1 MTVVL
6 TGATLTLEE
15 VLDVARGDVGVELEA
30 AALERMERARAVAEG
45 ALAAGELVYG
55 LSTGVGVRKRAQ
67 VGAAQQGDFN
77 TRLILNHLV
86 GQGEQAPDEVVR
98 ATLLVLANGF
108 ARGAGLAGPRL
119 AQRVVAALNERR
131 QLRIRV
137 LGSVG
142 QADLAQLADLARD
155 LLGDEGRLEAGEGL
169 ALLSS
174 NAFATGFA
182 ALAVADL
189 ERLLQAALV
198 AGALDLEAFAANL
211 SSINP
216 AIARER
222 PYPGLAATLKELG
235 ELLAGS
241 ELFEPGAARNLQDP
255 LTFRCLPQVHG
266 AALDALAFAR
276 TQLEVELNAAQG
288 NPLVDVEGGQILSV
302 GNFDSLPLATALD
315 LLRIALAPLLTSA
328 NERMVKLLQAPLSG
342 LPEGL
347 SPRAGSSEDSL
358 SEYGPAGQALTAE
371 ARLLAQPVSYELA
384 SSAHAEGIEDRM
396 TMAPLAA
403 RRLAEMVSLGERIV
417 TIELLVACQAIDLRQ
432 HRLGEGTRRAH
443 ALVRECVEFKNEEH
457 PIPPTLE
464 PLREL
469 VRSGTLEPT
478 ILSAPPD
485 SPATVS
491 TAPTPATAR

>member
-1 MTVVL
+1 MTIVL
-6 TGATLTLEE
+6 TGATLMLEQ
-15 VLDVARGDVGVELEA
+15 VLEVARADSEVELEP
-30 AALERMERARAVAEG
+30 AALERMRQARAVADR

-67 VGAAQQGDFN
+67 VGAAEQSDFN
-77 TRLILNHLV
+77 TRLIQNHLV
-86 GQGEQAPDEVVR
+86 GQGEEAPQEVVR

-108 ARGAGLAGPRL
+108 ARGAGLATPRL
-119 AQRVVAALNERR
+119 AQRAVDALNERR
-131 QLRIRV
+131 PLRVRL

-142 QADLAQLADLARD
+142 QADLAPLADLAHD
-155 LLGDEGRLEAGEGL
+155 LLGDDTQLEPGEGL

-174 NAFATGFA
+174 NAFSTGLA
-182 ALAVADL
+182 ALAIADL
-189 ERLLQAALV
+189 ERLLDTSLV

-211 SSINP
+211 SAVDP

-222 PYPGLAATLKELG
+222 PHPGLAATLSELG
-235 ELLAGS
+235 DLLAGS
-241 ELFEPGAARNLQDP
+241 GLHEPGAARNLQDP

-266 AALDALAFAR
+266 AALDALTFAR
-276 TQLEVELNAAQG
+276 TQLELELNAAQA
-288 NPLVDVEGGQILSV
+288 NPLVDVEGDRILSV

-315 LLRIALAPLLTSA
+315 LLRIALAPVLTCA

-347 SPRAGSSEDSL
+347 SPRAGSAEDSL

-371 ARLLAQPVSYELA
+371 ARLLAQPVSFELA

-396 TMAPLAA
+396 TMTPLAA

-417 TIELLVACQAIDLRQ
+417 TIELLVACQAIDLRG

-443 ALVRECVEFKNEEH
+443 ELVRECVRFKGEED
-457 PIPPTLE
+457 PIPATLE

-469 VRSGTLEPT
+469 VRSGALASRALRP
-478 ILSAPPD
+478 AP
-485 SPATVS
+485 VS
-491 TAPTPATAR
+491 TAPTPATH